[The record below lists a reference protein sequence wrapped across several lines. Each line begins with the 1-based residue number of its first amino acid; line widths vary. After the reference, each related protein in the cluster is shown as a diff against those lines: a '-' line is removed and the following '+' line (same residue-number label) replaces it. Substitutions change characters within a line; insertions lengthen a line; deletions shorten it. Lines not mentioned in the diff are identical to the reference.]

1 MQCYIV
7 AFNLIWH
14 CNKNE
19 RDQLGIYLFLF
30 VPSILPDLIN
40 EHNIHSHNSYSS
52 ASANTLNSLAS
63 LAIINI
69 IYWDTHTCKQE
80 HTFNV
85 EHFLSMSH

>member
-40 EHNIHSHNSYSS
+40 EQRKIHSHNSY
-52 ASANTLNSLAS
+52 SANTLNSLAS

-69 IYWDTHTCKQE
+69 IY
-80 HTFNV
+80 
-85 EHFLSMSH
+85 